1 MEMLDSS
8 NHSKNCCFAKKEKK
22 LLFNEESIF
31 CEQNIDDD
39 SKCKCCCNK
48 HKCKNNCIRIS
59 VDCNVDS
66 DCTNNDCINN
76 DCDSTNYKCNSTK
89 YDCLDSCLRTEFR
102 KLWSEHAI
110 YTKFYINSVLGN
122 IPDAK
127 LIAARLLR
135 NQVDIGNFTKQ
146 FTGESKGNI
155 LARLLQQHILAAA
168 NAVNAVK
175 SGKHIPGCVTWERF
189 IRSGKQQAITDA
201 VNKVFQNSRKVS
213 HFISNLNPCKLPF
226 KVVLHHFNQ
235 HNQYVIDMS
244 LTRKNG
250 DFEKDIQIF
259 DTYYTQLLDFADLF
273 LNGLVDGC

>member
-1 MEMLDSS
+1 MQFCNTRTTSVS
-8 NHSKNCCFAKKEKK
+8 YIHFCFVKTKIGYGKT
-22 LLFNEESIF
+22 
-31 CEQNIDDD
+31 
-39 SKCKCCCNK
+39 NK
-48 HKCKNNCIRIS
+48 
-59 VDCNVDS
+59 
-66 DCTNNDCINN
+66 
-76 DCDSTNYKCNSTK
+76 
-89 YDCLDSCLRTEFR
+89 
-102 KLWSEHAI
+102 
-110 YTKFYINSVLGN
+110 
-122 IPDAK
+122 
-127 LIAARLLR
+127 
-135 NQVDIGNFTKQ
+135 
-146 FTGESKGNI
+146 
-155 LARLLQQHILAAA
+155 
-168 NAVNAVK
+168 
-175 SGKHIPGCVTWERF
+175 VTWERF